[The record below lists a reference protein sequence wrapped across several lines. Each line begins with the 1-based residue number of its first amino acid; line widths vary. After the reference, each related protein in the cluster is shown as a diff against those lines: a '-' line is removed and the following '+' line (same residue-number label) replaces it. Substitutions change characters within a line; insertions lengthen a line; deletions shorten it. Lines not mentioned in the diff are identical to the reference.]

1 MSDIMTGCVACHQKF
16 RSTTPGVSA
25 NLITPLSK

>member
-16 RSTTPGVSA
+16 RSVPGVSA
-25 NLITPLSK
+25 NLMTPQSK